1 MTKLRAMSGSR
12 GLQIV
17 AAFAAV
23 YIIWGSTYLAIRFA
37 DQTMPPF
44 LMASVRFLIAGGLL
58 YAWLRLRGTPR
69 PLRVHWKS
77 ALIIGGLLLAGGNG
91 LVSFAELQVPSSVA
105 AVIVAMVPLWMA
117 LIDWLRPGGTRP
129 SVGVLV
135 GLAVGFGGVAL
146 LVTQGN
152 DAGGTLT
159 IFGVG
164 TLLVA
169 TISWASGSLYARGA
183 TLPKSPLMGTATE
196 MLAGGAILLI
206 VATVTGEWDQLDVQ
220 NISTESLL
228 ALGFLIVFG
237 SLVAF
242 SAYVWLL
249 RNVSSARVSTYAYV
263 NPAVAVFLG
272 WALAHETITLRTLL
286 ATAIIIGGVALITV
300 ARARQHVVASDP
312 EATLPSEAADDA
324 RPALS
329 H

>member
-1 MTKLRAMSGSR
+1 MTRLRAMTGSM
-12 GLQIV
+12 GIQIV
-17 AAFAAV
+17 AAFIAV

-37 DQTMPPF
+37 DETMPPF
-44 LMASVRFLIAGGLL
+44 VMASTRFLIAGGLL

-69 PLRVHWKS
+69 PSFIHWRS

-117 LIDWLRPGGTRP
+117 LMDWLRPGGVRP
-129 SVGVLV
+129 SAGVLV
-135 GLAVGFGGVAL
+135 GLAIGFAGVAL

-159 IFGVG
+159 IFGIG

-169 TISWASGSLYARGA
+169 TLCWASGSLFARNA
-183 TLPKSPLMGTATE
+183 ALPKSPLMGTATE
-196 MLAGGAILLI
+196 MLAGGAILL
-206 VATVTGEWDQLDVQ
+206 VLATVTGQWGQLNVQ
-220 NISTESLL
+220 AISVTSAL
-228 ALGFLIVFG
+228 ALAFLIIFG

-272 WALAHETITLRTLL
+272 WALAGEEITIRTLV
-286 ATAIIIGGVALITV
+286 ATAIIIGSVAVITTT
-300 ARARQHVVASDP
+300 RARQHTVASDR
-312 EATLPSEAADDA
+312 EATLVSEAADDA
-324 RPALS
+324 SPAITR
-329 H
+329 